1 MRAIVQ
7 RINRCALSVDG
18 KQISSCGFG
27 YLVLVGFTIGFAE
40 VGITAALPAA
50 WIYNGVTVGIGELG
64 VCLVLGTILLR
75 AMPQIKFFHDLIPEG
90 RLARA

>member
-1 MRAIVQ
+1 M
-7 RINRCALSVDG
+7 
-18 KQISSCGFG
+18 
-27 YLVLVGFTIGFAE
+27 VLVGFTIGFAE

-50 WIYNGVTVGIGELG
+50 WLYNAVTVGIGELG

-90 RLARA
+90 RLTHA